1 MSGHV
6 QISTGAVV
14 SLEDNSVNTVI
25 MLRDANA
32 PEDMREIEAG
42 RIVCDGRG
50 FQPAMFFPGALR
62 PEVLRAIADLI
73 ETPNL
78 NNDGENK

>member
-14 SLEDNSVNTVI
+14 SLEENGVNTVI
-25 MLRDANA
+25 MIYDAAA
-32 PEDMREIEAG
+32 PGDMRAIEAG
-42 RIVCDGRG
+42 RVVYAGAG
-50 FQPAMFFPGALR
+50 FQPAPFFPGALR

-78 NNDGENK
+78 NNDGEK